1 MEMTGTN
8 IPLTPEAVNAEVIKP
23 ELENPLEKPDGRN
36 KLELV
41 KYYVMFPLYFI
52 SIYTIPGKTKFETEI
67 DEAKKQLNVTFIL
80 M

>member
-23 ELENPLEKPDGRN
+23 EVENPLERPDGRN

-41 KYYVMFPLYFI
+41 KYYVMFPLYFV
-52 SIYTIPGKTKFETEI
+52 SIYTIPGKTKILLTPTG
-67 DEAKKQLNVTFIL
+67 KKYTFSL
-80 M
+80 KMKNF